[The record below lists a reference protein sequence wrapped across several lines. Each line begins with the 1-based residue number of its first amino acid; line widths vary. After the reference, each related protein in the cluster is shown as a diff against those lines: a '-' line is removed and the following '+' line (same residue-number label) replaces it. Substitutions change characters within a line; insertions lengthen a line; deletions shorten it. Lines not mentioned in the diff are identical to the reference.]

1 LNYDGRTFTV
11 HATGQT
17 ASTRYPDGPATITVA
32 LRVTDDK
39 GASHTATTQVKV
51 ENVAPMAEAG
61 GPYAGQVGSPITL
74 AGTATDPGLVDQM
87 GLTYRWDF
95 GDGTEGS
102 GPMVSHSYAQAGSYE
117 VRLTVTDKDGAQGT
131 DMAMVQVYAVNH
143 RPAAVI
149 SGPTRGLAG
158 ETLNFSGINSADRD
172 GRIVRYVWDFGDGTA
187 DNGVEVIHVYNA
199 AGNYQVTLT
208 VTDDGDLSDSATQS
222 VQIDEPIINLPP
234 TAVING
240 PVSGLVGET
249 LSFSGSDSSD
259 SDGSIVSYAWD
270 FGDGMTGKGVTV
282 THSYSATGS
291 YTVTLT
297 VTDNGGLTGK
307 ATHAVQIDQPVQI
320 NPSPTALIQASATAQ
335 MNMPSDSTRASS
347 RFIWVK
353 RP

>member
-1 LNYDGRTFTV
+1 L
-11 HATGQT
+11 
-17 ASTRYPDGPATITVA
+17 S
-32 LRVTDDK
+32 
-39 GASHTATTQVKV
+39 
-51 ENVAPMAEAG
+51 
-61 GPYAGQVGSPITL
+61 
-74 AGTATDPGLVDQM
+74 
-87 GLTYRWDF
+87 
-95 GDGTEGS
+95 
-102 GPMVSHSYAQAGSYE
+102 
-117 VRLTVTDKDGAQGT
+117 
-131 DMAMVQVYAVNH
+131 
-143 RPAAVI
+143 
-149 SGPTRGLAG
+149 
-158 ETLNFSGINSADRD
+158 FSGINSADRD

-249 LSFSGSDSSD
+249 LSFSGINSTDRDGRIVRYTWDLGDGTAGGGVDVTHSYGAAGSYQVILTVTDDGGLSDSAAQSVQIDEPIINLPPTAVINGPVSGLIEETLSFSGSDSSDSD

-297 VTDNGGLTGK
+297 VTDNGGLT
-307 ATHAVQIDQPVQI
+307 ASAEQIVQIDAPVQSSL
-320 NPSPTALIQASATAQ
+320 PSTTVAQVSAAAQ
-335 MNMPSDSTRASS
+335 MSMPSDSKRAD
-347 RFIWVK
+347 RFIWLK
-353 RP
+353 